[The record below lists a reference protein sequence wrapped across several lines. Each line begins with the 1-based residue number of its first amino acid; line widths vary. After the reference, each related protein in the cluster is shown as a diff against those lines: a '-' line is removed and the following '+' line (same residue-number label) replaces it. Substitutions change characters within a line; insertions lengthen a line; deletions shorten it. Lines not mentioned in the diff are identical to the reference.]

1 MLNVPMTEKYTENS
15 DGSNDCFDKT
25 KIKELFDN
33 EKISDVSDVSDNLKE
48 MQWKMVDDDDG
59 LNLNYE
65 NKIQLEMFEKELER
79 LKKQNELIT
88 DKVHLI
94 TNKYKFRNDQITM
107 IKVETDN
114 VQNEMKKIHDRKI
127 KKELENVIRC
137 KTIIDKMARIHSHI
151 DNFKVIVN
159 NLETAVEET
168 SENKK
173 IMTEIMELSEYMKN
187 QYCFEVTENQRHFTE
202 QISKHVREIEQLNAY
217 MNIKSKEVDEWEK
230 RITDQQLCI
239 TMHQKLLI
247 RVEKYITDMI
257 QLEEIHTESL
267 KMWEIQDMTIDDD

>member
-1 MLNVPMTEKYTENS
+1 
-15 DGSNDCFDKT
+15 
-25 KIKELFDN
+25 
-33 EKISDVSDVSDNLKE
+33 
-48 MQWKMVDDDDG
+48 
-59 LNLNYE
+59 
-65 NKIQLEMFEKELER
+65 
-79 LKKQNELIT
+79 
-88 DKVHLI
+88 
-94 TNKYKFRNDQITM
+94 
-107 IKVETDN
+107 
-114 VQNEMKKIHDRKI
+114 MKKIHDRKI
-127 KKELENVIRC
+127 KKELENVICC
-137 KTIIDKMARIHSHI
+137 KTVIDKMARIHSHI

-202 QISKHVREIEQLNAY
+202 QISKHVSEIDQLNAY

-247 RVEKYITDMI
+247 RVEKYITDMVYNNF
-257 QLEEIHTESL
+257 
-267 KMWEIQDMTIDDD
+267 TIYIYY